1 MDRAGRHGSSN
12 EPDKLQSLI
21 NASETCFLDAE
32 YNWLAAHKVTV
43 AVSPR
48 LNHLLG
54 STTPLEQ
61 TKLAF
66 TPFTAVPA
74 GYHCQLLAHHCPLM
88 VQECT
93 QRAHRWP
100 VKSVPLWSS
109 LGVTGRSCL
118 RRLNFPDLAFWQIGV
133 ELYFGHGKPS
143 PPTWSNVRQCFTQA
157 GRATIRGDLTPDPL
171 DHRYPDSHGLSRFV
185 TDCPTLFMSRPLICP
200 RQRVRNAI
208 VGPVDSTLHGT
219 LRRVSWKEHLLWV

>member
-1 MDRAGRHGSSN
+1 M
-12 EPDKLQSLI
+12 I

-32 YNWLAAHKVTV
+32 YNWLATHKVTV

-74 GYHCQLLAHHCPLM
+74 GYHCQLLALYCQLLALYCQLLAHHCPLM

-100 VKSVPLWSS
+100 AKSVPLWSS
-109 LGVTGRSCL
+109 LGVTGEGCRPCRPTEPRVVDRHGHRGWPIGMRTMSKRAVL
-118 RRLNFPDLAFWQIGV
+118 FYDYPAKDGNVYGQGRRERLEQM
-133 ELYFGHGKPS
+133 
-143 PPTWSNVRQCFTQA
+143 
-157 GRATIRGDLTPDPL
+157 LT
-171 DHRYPDSHGLSRFV
+171 
-185 TDCPTLFMSRPLICP
+185 
-200 RQRVRNAI
+200 RVRF
-208 VGPVDSTLHGT
+208 SLMHF
-219 LRRVSWKEHLLWV
+219 LWVLGP

>member
-1 MDRAGRHGSSN
+1 MLSRSWGRLDNGAGSARGGTVARTSRTNSS
-12 EPDKLQSLI
+12 LLI

-32 YNWLAAHKVTV
+32 YNWLATHKVTV

-74 GYHCQLLAHHCPLM
+74 GYHCQLLALYCQLLAHHCPLM

-100 VKSVPLWSS
+100 VKSVPLSSS

-118 RRLNFPDLAFWQIGV
+118 RRLNFPDLASWQVQAWTGRPGRV
-133 ELYFGHGKPS
+133 EAYREHGNS
-143 PPTWSNVRQCFTQA
+143 VLVA
-157 GRATIRGDLTPDPL
+157 A
-171 DHRYPDSHGLSRFV
+171 
-185 TDCPTLFMSRPLICP
+185 
-200 RQRVRNAI
+200 
-208 VGPVDSTLHGT
+208 
-219 LRRVSWKEHLLWV
+219 